1 MATALDHIEM
11 NFMREEV
18 IRVSSV
24 IKIINMNWT
33 ALVVAVLTRYIGYNN
48 WTIMFYYNFL

>member
-1 MATALDHIEM
+1 MATARDHIEI

-24 IKIINMNWT
+24 IKIININWT